1 MAKLDTEI
9 IGTRLRDMLERE
21 KHDLRLMRRR
31 MSQLSRL
38 LGDFS
43 LEKKSSWPGLAERL
57 LGVSDI

>member
-1 MAKLDTEI
+1 MDKLDTEI

-43 LEKKSSWPGLAERL
+43 LEKKAH
-57 LGVSDI
+57 